1 MRSAAFVLFGCLI
14 AATAARAIPGDKL
27 YTQDS
32 AVDVYQEPS
41 EDAPTLVILDEGRM
55 VVEIKRQGSWVKVG
69 VYRISASGAVTGF
82 IGNQGWV
89 QSYLLGPRS
98 PGSDA
103 GTAVAAG
110 EAGAELEESDESDVG
125 TEFVLEFSGDPAR
138 AFRAS
143 CRIIT
148 NAGNLTRRRFSA
160 FTPAAF
166 SFVARAVSCT
176 AARSRRDA
184 SRFVVTLDARP
195 GGRVS
200 CVHNPAGPIRC
211 ATRGSRQAD
220 AIRVG
225 KRVDVKGGIWRPSS
239 GPGIRVLSTN
249 FEMLYRQARRQGGTN

>member
-1 MRSAAFVLFGCLI
+1 MRSAAFVLFGCLV

-41 EDAPTLVILDEGRM
+41 EAAPTLVMLDEGRM

-89 QSYLLGPRS
+89 QAYLLGPRS

-103 GTAVAAG
+103 GTAAAAG
-110 EAGAELEESDESDVG
+110 EVAADLEESDESDVG

-138 AFRAS
+138 AFRTS

-148 NAGNLTRRRFSA
+148 MGGNLTRRRFSA

-166 SFVARAVSCT
+166 SLVARAVSCT
-176 AARSRRDA
+176 AARSRRDR

-249 FEMLYRQARRQGGTN
+249 FEFLYRQARRQGGTN